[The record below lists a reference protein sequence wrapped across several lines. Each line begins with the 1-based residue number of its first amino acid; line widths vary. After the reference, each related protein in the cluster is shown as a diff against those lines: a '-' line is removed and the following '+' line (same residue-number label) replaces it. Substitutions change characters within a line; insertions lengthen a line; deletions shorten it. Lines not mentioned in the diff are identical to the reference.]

1 MKLDLAKLG
10 QNIREYRQKAALT
23 QNALAFIIGSRQQ
36 VIVRWEL
43 GQVEPR
49 LTTLYLIAGAIGLS
63 NVADLLRGV
72 ELLPD

>member
-10 QNIREYRQKAALT
+10 QNIRRYRQDAGLS
-23 QNALAFIIGSRQQ
+23 QNDLASLIGSKQQ
-36 VIVRWEL
+36 VIVRWER

-63 NVADLLRGV
+63 NVVDLLRGV